1 MSIYKKL
8 VGQTAIYG
16 LSSIVGRV
24 INFLLTPLLTVVFIR
39 SDYGIYSEFY
49 AYATFLLILFTY
61 GFETTFFK
69 FWKSEND
76 TQKVYSTA
84 FFSIL
89 STTVLLSGIAILFRH
104 QIADLLGYPE
114 RAIYVIYFALIIGFD
129 ALISIPLA
137 RLRQQGKAALYAVTK
152 LSNIFV
158 SVGFVLFFLL
168 LCPWLLENNPQ
179 GWVATWFDPD
189 FGVGYVFLANLIAS
203 TVSLIIL
210 IPQLRQLSPSM
221 DVDLWK
227 KMMIFAAPLLFAG
240 LAGTIN
246 ETLDRILL
254 KYMLPFDATTNLE
267 MLGVY
272 SGCYKLSMFMTLAV
286 QAFRMGAEPF
296 FFAQS
301 TEKNAPQTYAKVMR
315 YFVLT
320 GLLIFVGVMGF
331 IDILK
336 HFVADAYHEGLEVV
350 PILLLANLLLGIF
363 FNLSIWYKLTSRT
376 SAALV
381 LALIGATVTV
391 TLNVIWIPTLGY
403 VGSAWATLCCY
414 FLMAAISY
422 LWGKKHF
429 PVPYPLKAIA
439 LYSLLALAIF
449 FVHQYLRTTT
459 FNENLMGSL
468 ISGGV
473 GVLIFIGLAYFFETK
488 KKVLI

>member
-1 MSIYKKL
+1 VSIYKKL

-24 INFLLTPLLTVVFIR
+24 INFLLTPLLTVIFIR

-49 AYATFLLILFTY
+49 AYSTFLLILFTY
-61 GFETTFFK
+61 GFETAFFK
-69 FWKSEND
+69 FWKSED
-76 TQKVYSTA
+76 DKQKVYSTA

-89 STTVLLSGIAILFRH
+89 TTTFFLSGLAVLFRH
-104 QIADLLGYPE
+104 QIADFLGYPD
-114 RAIYVIYFALIIGFD
+114 RSIYVIYFALIIGFD
-129 ALISIPLA
+129 SLISIPLA
-137 RLRQQGKAALYAVTK
+137 RLRQNGKAALYAVTK
-152 LSNIFV
+152 LSSIFV

-168 LCPWLLENNPQ
+168 YCPWIVERSPQ
-179 GWVATWFDPD
+179 GWISTWFNPN

-210 IPQLRQLSPSM
+210 IPQLKQLSFS
-221 DVDLWK
+221 VDSKLWK
-227 KMMIFAAPLLFAG
+227 RMMIFAVPLLFAG

-254 KYMLPFDATTNLE
+254 KYMLPYDTTTNLAL
-267 MLGVY
+267 LGVY

-315 YFVLT
+315 YFVIT
-320 GLLIFVGVMGF
+320 GLLIFVGVNGF

-336 HFVADAYHEGLEVV
+336 HFVAEPYHEGLVVV
-350 PILLLANLLLGIF
+350 PILLLANLLLGVF

-391 TLNVIWIPTLGY
+391 VLNVIWIPTLGY

-414 FLMAAISY
+414 FLMAAVSY

-429 PVPYPLKAIA
+429 PIPYPLKAIG
-439 LYSLLALAIF
+439 LYSLLAFVIF
-449 FVHQYLRTTT
+449 FLHQYLRNSA
-459 FNENLMGSL
+459 FSENLLGSL

-473 GVLIFIGLAYFFETK
+473 GVLIFIATAYFFETK